1 MNYNWQINKNSQQ
14 YIRIRNKDVNIVTDM
29 IASILSI
36 LLNIENTS
44 YLIDI
49 YYKKW
54 RYIKYPIYIHR
65 NIRRKW
71 KWLGNLCNLN
81 NNQNKL
87 EDLFK
92 FQSKCPEK
100 KHYRLR

>member
-1 MNYNWQINKNSQQ
+1 
-14 YIRIRNKDVNIVTDM
+14 M

-36 LLNIENTS
+36 LLNIENTN

-92 FQSKCPEK
+92 FQSKYPEK
-100 KHYRLR
+100 SIILWTKIKVLDNKKKINIYTNL